1 MLDKVRESWLGI
13 WNPFS
18 DVYFEVF
25 YEQPAIQR
33 IAIESERLFFGHL
46 KCLLERIGH
55 YMQSLLL
62 LLQYLL

>member
-1 MLDKVRESWLGI
+1 MSLDSASGTLLAT
-13 WNPFS
+13 
-18 DVYFEVF
+18 YFEVF